1 MVVYCKVR
9 LCKGECEMT
18 TPFPGMDPYLERS
31 GLWEEV
37 HAGLIITMQQFLSA
51 RLRPRYRAAVERRTY
66 LAVVSTDPFVG
77 KPDVL
82 IVSPSAPG
90 LGTSVMATTQTIT
103 PRIGELPMPEE
114 IIERYLE
121 IREVET
127 EEVITVIEL
136 LSPSNKQRKEG
147 RRQYEEKRLRVLGSG
162 THLVEI
168 DLIRA
173 GEPLPVRVGGNGRQS
188 DYRIIVSRAKNRP
201 RADVY
206 LFSVRDPIPDFPIPL
221 RPGENEPILPLNQ
234 LLHDLYDLTAYD
246 LAIDYSRP
254 PEPPLSDED
263 NEWAAELLSVRGLG
277 G

>member
-1 MVVYCKVR
+1 MP
-9 LCKGECEMT
+9 
-18 TPFPGMDPYLERS
+18 TPFPGMDPYLERR

-37 HAGLIITMQQFLSA
+37 HAGLIITIQQFLTA

-66 LAVVSTDPFVG
+66 LAVVSAEPFIG

-82 IVSPSAPG
+82 IVSPTSPS
-90 LGTSVMATTQTIT
+90 LGTGVMVAAQAAT

-114 IIERYLE
+114 IVERYLE

-136 LSPSNKQRKEG
+136 LSPSNKQSKEG
-147 RRQYEEKRLRVLGSG
+147 RRQYEEKRLKVLGSA

-206 LFSVRDPIPDFPIPL
+206 LFGVRDPIPDIPIPL
-221 RPGENEPILPLNQ
+221 RPGENEPVLPLNQ
-234 LLHDLYDLTAYD
+234 LLHNLYDLTAYD

-263 NEWAAELLSVRGLG
+263 REWAAELLRARGLG
-277 G
+277 D